1 MQARVYEPAPD
12 MNRSEQFPWSTRMSL
27 VKVRK
32 IKLDLEEV
40 WHEGGERLR
49 EPLWIAVATAIVANP
64 YAGRYEQ
71 DLLPFMQDLRQLG
84 ADLSSRLVAQLGGIA
99 KVEAYGKGAIVG
111 EDGELEHGAVWHEA
125 GGWAMRETLSS
136 PKAIVPSA
144 KTIGGVG
151 TRLMVPLGHIQA
163 SYVRSHFGTCE
174 VTVWDGPRR
183 NEIAFALAMAT
194 GGRVHA
200 RLGGLAA
207 SEIKGLDGLR

>member
-1 MQARVYEPAPD
+1 MP
-12 MNRSEQFPWSTRMSL
+12 L
-27 VKVRK
+27 VNVRK

-40 WHEGGERLR
+40 WHEGGERVS
-49 EPLWIAVATAIVANP
+49 EPLRVAVATAVVANP
-64 YAGRYEQ
+64 YAGRYEP
-71 DLLPFMQDLRQLG
+71 DLLPFMQALRELG
-84 ADLSSRLVAQLGGIA
+84 HDLSSRVVALLGGVEN
-99 KVEAYGKGAIVG
+99 VEAYGKGAIVG

-125 GGWAMRETLSS
+125 GGWAMRESLGQ
-136 PKAIVPSA
+136 PKAMVPSA

-163 SYVRSHFGTCE
+163 SYVRSHYGTCE

-207 SEIKGLDGLR
+207 SDVKGLDGLR

>member
-1 MQARVYEPAPD
+1 
-12 MNRSEQFPWSTRMSL
+12 MSL
-27 VKVRK
+27 VNVRK
-32 IKLDLEEV
+32 VKLDIEEI
-40 WHEGGERLR
+40 WHEGGERLG
-49 EPLWIAVATAIVANP
+49 EPLVVAVATAIVANP
-64 YAGRYEQ
+64 YAGRYEP
-71 DLLPFMQDLRQLG
+71 DLLPFMSALRQLG
-84 ADLSSRLVAQLGGIA
+84 ADLSSRLMAQLGGTS
-99 KVEAYGKGAIVG
+99 KVQAYGKGAIVG

-125 GGWAMRETLSS
+125 GGWAMRETLGG

-200 RLGGLAA
+200 RLGGLQA
-207 SEIKGLDGLR
+207 SEIQGLDGLR

>member
-1 MQARVYEPAPD
+1 MP
-12 MNRSEQFPWSTRMSL
+12 L
-27 VKVRK
+27 VNVRK

-40 WHEGGERLR
+40 WHEGGERVS
-49 EPLWIAVATAIVANP
+49 EPLRVAVATAIVANP
-64 YAGRYEQ
+64 YAGRYEP
-71 DLLPFMQDLRQLG
+71 DLLPFMQALRELG
-84 ADLSSRLVAQLGGIA
+84 HDLSSRLVALLGGA
-99 KVEAYGKGAIVG
+99 ENVQAYGKGAIVG

-125 GGWAMRETLSS
+125 GGWAMRESLGQ
-136 PKAIVPSA
+136 PKAMVPSA

-163 SYVRSHFGTCE
+163 SYVRSHYGTCE
-174 VTVWDGPRR
+174 LTVWDGPRR

-207 SEIKGLDGLR
+207 SDVKGLDGLR